1 MLNAKLLVEKFKE
14 MKLDKEE
21 LAITLSF
28 FTDEKD
34 MPLVVSDMSAKDGSL
49 VIKGKSEEGCSYTL
63 VVDEASLIKFA
74 VFVDK

>member
-1 MLNAKLLVEKFKE
+1 MLNAKLLVEEFKE

-21 LAITLSF
+21 LALTLSF

-49 VIKGKSEEGCSYTL
+49 VIKGKSEEGCAYTL

>member
-1 MLNAKLLVEKFKE
+1 MLNAKLLVEEFKE

-28 FTDEKD
+28 TDEKD
-34 MPLVVSDMSAKDGSL
+34 MPLVVSDISAKDGSL
-49 VIKGKSEEGCSYTL
+49 VIKGKNEEGCMYTL
-63 VVDEASLIKFA
+63 VIDEASLIKFA

>member
-34 MPLVVSDMSAKDGSL
+34 MPLVVSDISAKDGSL

>member
-1 MLNAKLLVEKFKE
+1 MLNAKLLVEEFKE

-49 VIKGKSEEGCSYTL
+49 VIKGKS
-63 VVDEASLIKFA
+63 DAHIRWW
-74 VFVDK
+74 

>member
-1 MLNAKLLVEKFKE
+1 MLNAKLLVEEFKE

-49 VIKGKSEEGCSYTL
+49 VIKGKNEEGCAYTL

>member
-1 MLNAKLLVEKFKE
+1 MLNAKLLVEEFKE

-28 FTDEKD
+28 TDEKD
-34 MPLVVSDMSAKDGSL
+34 MPLVVSDISAKDGSL
-49 VIKGKSEEGCSYTL
+49 VIKGKNEEGCAYTL

>member
-1 MLNAKLLVEKFKE
+1 MLNAKLLVEEFKE

-49 VIKGKSEEGCSYTL
+49 VIKGKSEEECAYTL

>member
-1 MLNAKLLVEKFKE
+1 MLNAKLLVEEFKE

-49 VIKGKSEEGCSYTL
+49 VIKGKSEEGCTYTL